1 MYCCFQGYGRPG
13 EIPDHHQTILQT
25 SAGITSL
32 TGTLTHTFT
41 HAALWSHEAA
51 PQRRPELQNP
61 PLPLPEMDFKQ
72 LRWQRLQ
79 WFSPSWSDFLIC
91 LGSAFAPL
99 LQGIFLVYD
108 ITSERSFQHIMKWAS
123 DVDEVSLEIFPNT
136 WLMLPWSHQDVPV
149 FILTFEDVLSSVL
162 QEQVFPLVVRFD
174 LCLDEAVSYP
184 ASSWS
189 PARWFNCINLVIK
202 DLISSWVLS

>member
-51 PQRRPELQNP
+51 PQRRPELQNL

-99 LQGIFLVYD
+99 SVPPGNLPGVRYNQWTLLPAHHEVGQWCGWGESGDLSKHMADAALVSSGCSRFHSN
-108 ITSERSFQHIMKWAS
+108 IWRCVVISAAGAS
-123 DVDEVSLEIFPNT
+123 
-136 WLMLPWSHQDVPV
+136 
-149 FILTFEDVLSSVL
+149 LSS
-162 QEQVFPLVVRFD
+162 
-174 LCLDEAVSYP
+174 C
-184 ASSWS
+184 SSIWS
-189 PARWFNCINLVIK
+189 LSWWSSLIPCFL
-202 DLISSWVLS
+202 LISR